1 MGHHAAWLS
10 AAAQRGAS
18 SVWRLHQGLPPV
30 WQQRL
35 PEHGRPAPR
44 LVLTLA
50 PVRRAGMASMTLASL
65 ASDTSFLT
73 SQSDEAKVKLRLCHG
88 GQFLQVCSGSEAL
101 A

>member
-1 MGHHAAWLS
+1 
-10 AAAQRGAS
+10 
-18 SVWRLHQGLPPV
+18 
-30 WQQRL
+30 
-35 PEHGRPAPR
+35 
-44 LVLTLA
+44 
-50 PVRRAGMASMTLASL
+50 MASMTLASL